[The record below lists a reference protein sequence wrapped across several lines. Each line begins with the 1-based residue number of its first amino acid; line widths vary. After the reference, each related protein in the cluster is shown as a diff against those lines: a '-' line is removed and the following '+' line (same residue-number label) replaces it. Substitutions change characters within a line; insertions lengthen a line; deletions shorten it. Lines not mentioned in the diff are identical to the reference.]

1 MAHKKGIDILKG
13 RMKSKDDIKK
23 ESLKQMMN
31 RLDSY
36 NLPLKDIGHTALTVY
51 FSLELEHK
59 EACYKADEVCE
70 FIKYFHKRVYDVH
83 KNGKVKTK

>member
-36 NLPLKDIGHTALTVY
+36 NLPHLKIYRRNKTINL
-51 FSLELEHK
+51 
-59 EACYKADEVCE
+59 
-70 FIKYFHKRVYDVH
+70 
-83 KNGKVKTK
+83 NGTYTSKSR